1 MSQHPCV
8 VTINHRSKPRVLFSG
23 DQLVEV
29 DLPIGSRVIYAKPP
43 MEPLADVKA
52 AIRYAVNH
60 PENSEPL
67 FAKLRP
73 GMKVTIAIDDLSMP
87 LPPMETPDVRQ
98 QMLEVVLDQLADYAV
113 TDIELVVATAFHR
126 PMTQKEIKRMV
137 GSKIFNEY
145 WPDRL
150 YNHDA
155 ELPEGLSYLG
165 QTEDGLDVE
174 INARAA
180 KSDLLIYLNLT
191 FVPMNGGFKSV
202 GTGLAGYRTLKEH
215 HNPYAIRK
223 TKSYMDPNYTD
234 PKASALATKMESIG
248 RFINSKLD
256 VFHIESTVN
265 NRMFGKPLDFLA
277 KCEDDLTPI
286 EEKALKGLV
295 KTLKILPQP
304 ARQAIFEKVPAP
316 YGGHRRLC
324 WRNRSGTQSHSR
336 EVFSAACRTGRRSIR
351 HRILPHSYIS
361 PYNVGAFLNPLLVSV
376 MAEGYLHNL
385 HRGVPLLKE
394 GGTVIIT
401 HPCTDKF
408 DNEQHLAYVE
418 FFHKLLPQT
427 RDAIEL
433 HKRFEKEFSRNPAY
447 IQMYRSGKAYHPV
460 HPFYMWY
467 WGENGRQHRGRVIVV
482 GADNEY
488 ILKILGYET
497 AATMSDAL
505 RMARETAPKDPSITC
520 FRICPLMLADVS
532 VPETETAGQ
541 LEDKSND

>member
-1 MSQHPCV
+1 
-8 VTINHRSKPRVLFSG
+8 
-23 DQLVEV
+23 QLVEV

-87 LPPMETPDVRQ
+87 LPPMETPDIRQ
-98 QMLEVVLDQLADYAV
+98 QMLEVVLDQLSDYAV
-113 TDIELVVATAFHR
+113 TDVELVVATAFHR

-202 GTGLAGYRTLKEH
+202 GTGLAGYKTLKEH

-234 PKASALATKMESIG
+234 PKASDLATKMESIG
-248 RFINSKLD
+248 RFINSKVD

-316 YGGHRRLC
+316 YGVIAVYAGETEAVHNLILEKC
-324 WRNRSGTQSHSR
+324 FQQLAVPVEGQSDI
-336 EVFSAACRTGRRSIR
+336 VIYP
-351 HRILPHSYIS
+351 IPYIS

-433 HKRFEKEFSRNPAY
+433 HKKFEKEFSRNPAY

-488 ILKILGYET
+488 IPKILGYET
-497 AATMSDAL
+497 ASTMSDAL
-505 RMARETAPKDPSITC
+505 RMARETAPQDPSITC

-532 VPETETAGQ
+532 VSKAEPTAK

>member
-1 MSQHPCV
+1 
-8 VTINHRSKPRVLFSG
+8 
-23 DQLVEV
+23 
-29 DLPIGSRVIYAKPP
+29 
-43 MEPLADVKA
+43 
-52 AIRYAVNH
+52 
-60 PENSEPL
+60 
-67 FAKLRP
+67 
-73 GMKVTIAIDDLSMP
+73 
-87 LPPMETPDVRQ
+87 
-98 QMLEVVLDQLADYAV
+98 
-113 TDIELVVATAFHR
+113 
-126 PMTQKEIKRMV
+126 MTQKEIKRMV

-180 KSDLLIYLNLT
+180 KTDLLIYLNLT

-316 YGGHRRLC
+316 YGVIAVYAGETEAVHNLILEKC
-324 WRNRSGTQSHSR
+324 FQQLAVPVEGQSDI
-336 EVFSAACRTGRRSIR
+336 VIYP
-351 HRILPHSYIS
+351 IPYIS

-385 HRGVPLLKE
+385 HRKTLLKE
-394 GGTVIIT
+394 AELSSLPTARISLTMSNTLPMFKPIT
-401 HPCTDKF
+401 PSTDTRC
-408 DNEQHLAYVE
+408 NRV
-418 FFHKLLPQT
+418 PQ
-427 RDAIEL
+427 AIEKGVL
-433 HKRFEKEFSRNPAY
+433 SNFAY
-447 IQMYRSGKAYHPV
+447 IQMYRLAFTIQFTFICGNWVKMVA
-460 HPFYMWY
+460 
-467 WGENGRQHRGRVIVV
+467 NTVV
-482 GADNEY
+482 D
-488 ILKILGYET
+488 IRL
-497 AATMSDAL
+497 
-505 RMARETAPKDPSITC
+505 
-520 FRICPLMLADVS
+520 
-532 VPETETAGQ
+532 VPTT
-541 LEDKSND
+541 LS